1 MATEKKSAGDLVMAV
16 RTSSKRAGG
25 WWAMWAFSAAVV
37 SLVLVEASAGMEYVG
52 AGLEHGL
59 ATVLGWTPALS
70 ILPVQ
75 VAEQSIWH
83 WGTVEV
89 VLRAVPLSA
98 LGVLLVVLVLSLGRQ
113 YRVGRPQKTKR

>member
-1 MATEKKSAGDLVMAV
+1 MAV
-16 RTSSKRAGG
+16 RTSRKRAGG
-25 WWAMWAFSAAVV
+25 WWVMWAFSAAVV

-83 WGTVEV
+83 WGTVEF

-113 YRVGRPQKTKR
+113 YRVGRPQKAKR